1 VSRDPRDA
9 IWLPERQDMTPEL
22 RQMVDDAAGGLRDH
36 ADEVE
41 HDPALRP
48 TAGLPAPDDQED

>member
-22 RQMVDDAAGGLRDH
+22 RQMVDEVTSGLDAH
-36 ADEVE
+36 AAQVE
-41 HDPALRP
+41 HDPALAP
-48 TAGLPAPDDQED
+48 TAGLPAPNQED